1 MKEQIQE
8 SSSSISSSSGID
20 VYAAGGLIYREIS
33 EDKSLEILII
43 HRPDRDWSFPKGKQ
57 DQGETLLQTAIREV
71 EEETG
76 FTCLAED
83 LIGHVNYLVSDKKLK
98 KEVTYWAMTVETG
111 EFKPNSEVDTIQWVN
126 YEEAKKL
133 LTWDRDKEILDSLI
147 VWYSQRNQQKP
158 PEDLNTQN
166 EYTPPSNM
174 HTTDNPDSDLERIE
188 SNLALIEAAMD
199 KAADGD
205 LEAAEDLMSQVKSKA
220 KESSLQ

>member
-8 SSSSISSSSGID
+8 SSSSTSSSSDID

-76 FTCLAED
+76 FTCSIED

-98 KEVTYWAMTVETG
+98 KEVTG
-111 EFKPNSEVDTIQWVN
+111 K
-126 YEEAKKL
+126 
-133 LTWDRDKEILDSLI
+133 R
-147 VWYSQRNQQKP
+147 
-158 PEDLNTQN
+158 
-166 EYTPPSNM
+166 
-174 HTTDNPDSDLERIE
+174 
-188 SNLALIEAAMD
+188 
-199 KAADGD
+199 
-205 LEAAEDLMSQVKSKA
+205 
-220 KESSLQ
+220 